1 MIDTILSKSIQDV
14 GGRRLIRFADSDIDY
29 DDNFRLYITTKIP
42 NPHYLP
48 EVFIKVNIINFTVT
62 FDGLEDQLLADVVKN
77 EQPEIEQQR
86 DDNIVNLA
94 NYKKKITDCEKLIL
108 QMLNDSKP
116 ETLLDD
122 VDLISTLESSKMT
135 SEEIKIKIEES
146 TELEQKIDQIRNQY
160 RNVSIRGSILF
171 FVIKDLSIIDPMY

>member
-77 EQPEIEQQR
+77 EQPEIE
-86 DDNIVNLA
+86 
-94 NYKKKITDCEKLIL
+94 
-108 QMLNDSKP
+108 
-116 ETLLDD
+116 
-122 VDLISTLESSKMT
+122 
-135 SEEIKIKIEES
+135 
-146 TELEQKIDQIRNQY
+146 
-160 RNVSIRGSILF
+160 
-171 FVIKDLSIIDPMY
+171 